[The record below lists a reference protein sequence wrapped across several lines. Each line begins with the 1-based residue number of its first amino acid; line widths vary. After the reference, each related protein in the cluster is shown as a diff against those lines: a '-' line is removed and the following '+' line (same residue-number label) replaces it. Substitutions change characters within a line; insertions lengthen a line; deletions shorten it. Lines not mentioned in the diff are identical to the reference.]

1 MLILPLK
8 KCKYAEVP
16 QMVDTL
22 GVVCSN
28 TQGNSTLCCVCQIN
42 NASVHITQH
51 NALHLHCNLFNDAS

>member
-22 GVVCSN
+22 GVVCFN
-28 TQGNSTLCCVCQIN
+28 QGWKKPDFFPLENQVFG
-42 NASVHITQH
+42 
-51 NALHLHCNLFNDAS
+51 FNE